1 MKYKGDS
8 VMPLSLRIPP
18 QKEKK
23 IRKAAARSGKTKT
36 SYVLEAIDEKL
47 GLQKPRAVVIRETA
61 GWMSHEEAE
70 ELRKAISIF
79 DKIHEGDWD

>member
-1 MKYKGDS
+1 
-8 VMPLSLRIPP
+8 MPLSLRIPP
-18 QKEKK
+18 EKEKK

-47 GLQKPRAVVIRETA
+47 GLQKPRAVMIRETA

-70 ELRKAISIF
+70 EIRKAISIF
-79 DKIHEGDWD
+79 HEIHEGDWD